1 MSKFRMFAAAA
12 AVVFTINAQ
21 AQSIDEIVNKHIEAR
36 GGAEKLKGIK
46 TLVIEN
52 SMTMQGMEIPMKQMI
67 ATGRGLRMEIS
78 VMGNEMITAIDG
90 TKGWAIRP
98 AMMGG
103 TGEPED
109 LPADQI
115 KSSTSQLDPAG
126 PLFNYKE
133 KGTKVELVGKEPVDK
148 KENYHLKVTTKEGT
162 LVDYFLDANTFLLT
176 KQVASLNMQ
185 GQDVRQEMN
194 FSDYKEVSGIKF
206 PHTMETASP
215 MGGDMTVTTNKI
227 TVNGPIDEKI
237 FVKPTK

>member
-1 MSKFRMFAAAA
+1 MYKLRMWA
-12 AVVFTINAQ
+12 AVAAIALTVNVQ
-21 AQSIDEIVNKHIEAR
+21 AQSVDEIVNKHIEAR

-46 TLVIEN
+46 TLVLEN

-78 VMGNEMITAIDG
+78 VMGNDMITAIDG
-90 TKGWAIRP
+90 DKGWAIRP

-115 KSSTSQLDPAG
+115 KSSSSQLDPGG
-126 PLFNYKE
+126 PLFNYKD

-162 LVDYFLDANTFLLT
+162 AVDYFIDANTYLVT

-185 GQDVRQEMN
+185 GQDVRQEMT
-194 FSDYKEVSGIKF
+194 FSDYKDVSGIKF

-227 TVNGPIDEKI
+227 TVNGPLDEKI

>member
-90 TKGWAIRP
+90 AKGWAIRP

-115 KSSTSQLDPAG
+115 KNSTSQLDPAG

-162 LVDYFLDANTFLLT
+162 PVDYFLDANTYLLT

-185 GQDVRQEMN
+185 GQDVRQEMT
-194 FSDYKEVSGIKF
+194 FSDYKDVAGIKF